1 MSQPQNLQV
10 EGEQEKETT
19 VPHSPV
25 FVGQNKINFPVYA
38 INSPKSP
45 PNKAREATKDL
56 STLGYPLQTKW
67 TFWFD
72 KKTTASTAIPTTQ
85 REAQEQTAQY
95 RNQLSKLG
103 SFETIDQ
110 FTKLYAYLATPSS
123 LGKNV
128 NYHMFRHEIVPMWES
143 YPQGG
148 CWMVKI
154 KKNGELVDRLWEQ
167 LVFATICEEFQEPNV
182 VGIVL
187 SMRPREDVLSVWNR
201 DSSNQR
207 AKLAIGERFKEILHL
222 GTHVVIQYKHNKLS
236 IKDGSTFRNAKNYI
250 VAEDQAA

>member
-1 MSQPQNLQV
+1 MLSQLSTKFD
-10 EGEQEKETT
+10 EEAE

-25 FVGQNKINFPVYA
+25 YLGKTSFPS
-38 INSPKSP
+38 SPKTP
-45 PNKAREATKDL
+45 LTKARESQKELAP
-56 STLGYPLQTKW
+56 LGYPLQTKW
-67 TFWFD
+67 TFWYD
-72 KKTTASTAIPTTQ
+72 KKMHIPPPTQPLSQ
-85 REAQEQTAQY
+85 RELQEQTATY
-95 RNQLSKLG
+95 RNQLTKLG

-110 FTKLYAYLATPSS
+110 FTKLYAYLATPSA

-167 LVFATICEEFQEPNV
+167 LVFATICEEFHEPNV
-182 VGIVL
+182 VGVVL
-187 SMRPREDVLSVWNR
+187 NMRPREDVLSVWNR

-207 AKLAIGERFKEILHL
+207 AKLAIG
-222 GTHVVIQYKHNKLS
+222 
-236 IKDGSTFRNAKNYI
+236 
-250 VAEDQAA
+250 